1 MLYCTA
7 FFKAKNFVTL
17 FFLSFVWFISGER
30 ISLGVIFP
38 GGNFLGG
45 KFPGRAFIGGM
56 FIGENF
62 LGGNFPDIFVA
73 IFSHVFLLVYKF
85 TALNYLF
92 RVAYHTI
99 FVFIMRI
106 WVNTYKTRKMEK
118 KKLGSED
125 VCLDENFQSRVLF
138 LFFFFL
144 LGKGGGGS
152 SIFDRIL
159 RTIQLLWI

>member
-38 GGNFLGG
+38 GGNFLGA
-45 KFPGRAFIGGM
+45 KFPGRAFIGG
-56 FIGENF
+56 NF
-62 LGGNFPDIFVA
+62 LGGNFLDIFVA
-73 IFSHVFLLVYKF
+73 IFSHVLLLVYKF
-85 TALNYLF
+85 TAFNYSF
-92 RVAYHTI
+92 RIAYHTI

-106 WVNTYKTRKMEK
+106 WVNTYKTRKKEK
-118 KKLGSED
+118 RKLGSED

-138 LFFFFL
+138 LFFLFSFREV
-144 LGKGGGGS
+144 GRGF
-152 SIFDRIL
+152 IYI
-159 RTIQLLWI
+159 W

>member
-1 MLYCTA
+1 MLYYTA

-38 GGNFLGG
+38 GGNFLGA
-45 KFPGRAFIGGM
+45 KFPGRAFMGGIFIGG
-56 FIGENF
+56 NF

-85 TALNYLF
+85 TGLNYSF

-106 WVNTYKTRKMEK
+106 WVNTYKTRKKEK
-118 KKLGSED
+118 RKLGSED

-138 LFFFFL
+138 LFFSFFL
-144 LGKGGGGS
+144 REGGAVHLYLIG
-152 SIFDRIL
+152 F
-159 RTIQLLWI
+159 